1 MNAQEVIQRWG
12 LQPHPEGG
20 YYRELYRS
28 PLTVTLQDAAPT
40 TYAACTHIYW
50 VLQRGDFSAWHR
62 VRQGDELWHWYGGDA
77 LEVHTL
83 SPEYACQILSATQP
97 CVIVPAGVW
106 QAARLVPTVGL
117 VRVYGESGVYV
128 CPLRPRRPTT
138 AHPSLSQ
145 PPGTDCPTDPC
156 LTSFAWGRTS
166 MDWHNR
172 PSPLW

>member
-20 YYRELYRS
+20 YYRE
-28 PLTVTLQDAAPT
+28 
-40 TYAACTHIYW
+40 
-50 VLQRGDFSAWHR
+50 LQRGDFSAWHR

-106 QAARLVPTVGL
+106 QAARLVPGGQWVWCGCTVSPGFTFARFDL
-117 VRVYGESGVYV
+117 GDRQQLTQAF
-128 CPLRPRRPTT
+128 PNRRELI
-138 AHPSLSQ
+138 AQ
-145 PPGTDCPTDPC
+145 
-156 LTSFAWGRTS
+156 LTRA
-166 MDWHNR
+166 
-172 PSPLW
+172 